1 MPRLLKGF
9 AINSLIYIP
18 PRAADMHLECMESK
32 ECHKKNTFIQRIR
45 KYRWISKEEYISMW
59 TKYVISYEGFK
70 KKKKLCFFICL
81 FFKYQGAQAE
91 KLIPGLMSSALL
103 CVCDDDDIWKW
114 LKIICLKIINSGM
127 TDSGNH
133 KRGKRFFSFLC
144 LSFKVKYNSVQMR
157 KISFIFLICPRFIFF
172 HGAGLQAAPE
182 TWGSYLSCSVD
193 TDDRLCCIATGQC
206 LIWLTAR
213 ERTRVVQYRTAPLFF
228 WHLWVISQSLLLWA
242 VLIYRL
248 SIGHIF
254 QCWLETGLMGN
265 LGAFPIS
272 LLLFFFYLEKN
283 TVVFWCNADM
293 IRWLAAS
300 QRFHFLQA
308 VDHLA
313 SLACCMLH
321 RIQGRKQIS
330 LSTETALA
338 ADDEQCRQDNMNQSC
353 NASHNWLSVNQC
365 ASYFQTFFFDDIDA
379 MNFYCFFRLLFYF

>member
-1 MPRLLKGF
+1 MSQ
-9 AINSLIYIP
+9 I
-18 PRAADMHLECMESK
+18 
-32 ECHKKNTFIQRIR
+32 
-45 KYRWISKEEYISMW
+45 
-59 TKYVISYEGFK
+59 
-70 KKKKLCFFICL
+70 FF
-81 FFKYQGAQAE
+81 
-91 KLIPGLMSSALL
+91 
-103 CVCDDDDIWKW
+103 
-114 LKIICLKIINSGM
+114 
-127 TDSGNH
+127 
-133 KRGKRFFSFLC
+133 FFSWRWVAGSTRNLRLISGSQSDQTLTC
-144 LSFKVKYNSVQMR
+144 GNAAQSV
-157 KISFIFLICPRFIFF
+157 ICVHWAAQREDQG
-172 HGAGLQAAPE
+172 GAVQD
-182 TWGSYLSCSVD
+182 CS
-193 TDDRLCCIATGQC
+193 T
-206 LIWLTAR
+206 
-213 ERTRVVQYRTAPLFF
+213 FF

-272 LLLFFFYLEKN
+272 LFLFFFYLEKN

-330 LSTETALA
+330 LPTETALA

-353 NASHNWLSVNQC
+353 NASRNWLSVNQC
-365 ASYFQTFFFDDIDA
+365 ASYFQTFFLMTQWIFTVS
-379 MNFYCFFRLLFYF
+379 CC